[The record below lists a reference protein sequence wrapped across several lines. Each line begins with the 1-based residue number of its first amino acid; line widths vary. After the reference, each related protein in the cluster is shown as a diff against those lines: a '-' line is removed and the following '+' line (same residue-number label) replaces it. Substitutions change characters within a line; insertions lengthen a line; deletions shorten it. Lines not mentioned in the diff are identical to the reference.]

1 MLAARPRHSLP
12 SRATWPPPADAR
24 TVRLGLDVAAALYAQ
39 LCAAV
44 PQCPCRLSVAEYR
57 LELLA
62 EALGVDVARS
72 ERGRRRSP
80 SARRRTKTV
89 A

>member
-1 MLAARPRHSLP
+1 MLAAHPRHSLP

-24 TVRLGLDVAAALYAQ
+24 TVLGLDVPAALYAQ

-44 PQCPCRLSVAEYR
+44 PQCPCRLSVAEYH